1 MKCPRWAILLLTAVL
16 SWPAFGQDR
25 GGHEPLPA
33 GQKASLPQLR
43 YTIQVGA
50 FKNIDNAVHLTE
62 KLLAR
67 QIIAY
72 RFINA
77 SGLHTVCIGQFPSR
91 REAVERAAEL
101 KSAGIIQD
109 YAIIVVKEKPATRQ
123 EETVGTQ
130 PSEPKSEK
138 AADDFE
144 ELKGLT
150 LESIQKEGKAQEIA
164 PGTVRISPE
173 RQQLIG
179 VRFGTVEKRTLQKV
193 IRTVGRI
200 DYDEKRI
207 GIVSPKISGW
217 VEELYVDFTGRYV
230 RKGEPLLTI
239 YSPELVSTQEEYL
252 LALKAKQDW
261 SKSPF
266 AEVTEGGNLLAESAR
281 RRLKLWDISDA
292 QIQALEKNREPK
304 KTLTL
309 YSPFT
314 GYVLEKMVNKGRFV
328 DAGMA
333 IYKIVDLSVVW
344 LIADIYESELP
355 AIRAGQPAT
364 IEMSYYPG
372 ESFTGKAIYIYPYM
386 DAQTRTAKVRYEFAN
401 PHGKLKPEMFA
412 DVQIAVRLGEKL
424 AVPEGAVIDT
434 GVRKVVIVDRG
445 SGYFEPR
452 QVKLGFKAGE
462 VFEVLEG
469 LKAGERVVTSANFL
483 IDSESKLK
491 EAVGGMGHQH

>member
-1 MKCPRWAILLLTAVL
+1 MNRLMWAILLL
-16 SWPAFGQDR
+16 
-25 GGHEPLPA
+25 
-33 GQKASLPQLR
+33 
-43 YTIQVGA
+43 
-50 FKNIDNAVHLTE
+50 
-62 KLLAR
+62 
-67 QIIAY
+67 
-72 RFINA
+72 
-77 SGLHTVCIGQFPSR
+77 
-91 REAVERAAEL
+91 AAL
-101 KSAGIIQD
+101 SAGAASSQ
-109 YAIIVVKEKPATRQ
+109 AQHPPGHGASPPPAA
-123 EETVGTQ
+123 
-130 PSEPKSEK
+130 KK
-138 AADDFE
+138 ADDLD

-150 LESIQKEGKAQEIA
+150 MESIRKEGKVQEIA
-164 PGTVRISPE
+164 PGTVQISPE

-179 VRFGTVEKRTLQKV
+179 VRFGTVEKRPLQKV

-217 VEELYVDFTGRYV
+217 IEELYVDFTGRFV

-266 AEVTEGGNLLAESAR
+266 SEVAEGGNLLAESAR

-292 QIQALEKNREPK
+292 QIKALEESREPK

-314 GYVLEKMVNKGRFV
+314 GHVLEKMVNKGRFV

-333 IYKIVDLSVVW
+333 LFKIADLSVVW
-344 LIADIYESELP
+344 LIADIYESELS
-355 AIRAGQPAT
+355 AIRVGQQAA
-364 IEMSYYPG
+364 IQMSYYPG
-372 ESFTGKAIYIYPYM
+372 ETFTGKAIYIFPYM

-412 DVQIAVRLGEKL
+412 NVEITVRLGDKL
-424 AVPEGAVIDT
+424 AVPESAVIDT
-434 GVRKVVIVDRG
+434 GVRKVVVVDRG

-452 QVKLGFKAGE
+452 EVRLGARAGD
-462 VFEVLEG
+462 VFEVLDG

>member
-1 MKCPRWAILLLTAVL
+1 MNRLMWAILLL
-16 SWPAFGQDR
+16 
-25 GGHEPLPA
+25 
-33 GQKASLPQLR
+33 
-43 YTIQVGA
+43 
-50 FKNIDNAVHLTE
+50 
-62 KLLAR
+62 
-67 QIIAY
+67 
-72 RFINA
+72 
-77 SGLHTVCIGQFPSR
+77 
-91 REAVERAAEL
+91 AAL
-101 KSAGIIQD
+101 SAGAASSQ
-109 YAIIVVKEKPATRQ
+109 AQHPPGHGASPPPAA
-123 EETVGTQ
+123 
-130 PSEPKSEK
+130 KK
-138 AADDFE
+138 ADDLD

-150 LESIQKEGKAQEIA
+150 MESIRKEGKVQEIA
-164 PGTVRISPE
+164 PGTVQISPE

-179 VRFGTVEKRTLQKV
+179 VRFGTVEKRPLQKV

-217 VEELYVDFTGRYV
+217 IEELYVDFTGRFV

-266 AEVTEGGNLLAESAR
+266 SEVAEGGNLLAESAR

-292 QIQALEKNREPK
+292 QIKALEESREPK

-314 GYVLEKMVNKGRFV
+314 GYVIEKMVNKGRFV

-333 IYKIVDLSVVW
+333 LFKIADLSVVW
-344 LIADIYESELP
+344 LIADIYESELS
-355 AIRAGQPAT
+355 AIRLGQQAA
-364 IEMSYYPG
+364 IQMAYYPG
-372 ESFTGKAIYIYPYM
+372 ETFTGKAIYIFPYM

-412 DVQIAVRLGEKL
+412 NVEIAVRLGDKL
-424 AVPEGAVIDT
+424 AVPESAVIDT
-434 GVRKVVIVDRG
+434 GVRKVVVVDRG

-452 QVKLGFKAGE
+452 EVRLGARAGD
-462 VFEVLEG
+462 VFEVLDG

-491 EAVGGMGHQH
+491 EAIGGMGHQH

>member
-1 MKCPRWAILLLTAVL
+1 MKRLIWTVLLLAAV
-16 SWPAFGQDR
+16 
-25 GGHEPLPA
+25 
-33 GQKASLPQLR
+33 
-43 YTIQVGA
+43 
-50 FKNIDNAVHLTE
+50 
-62 KLLAR
+62 
-67 QIIAY
+67 
-72 RFINA
+72 
-77 SGLHTVCIGQFPSR
+77 
-91 REAVERAAEL
+91 
-101 KSAGIIQD
+101 SAGAMPGRAQHPPGHG
-109 YAIIVVKEKPATRQ
+109 A
-123 EETVGTQ
+123 GS
-130 PSEPKSEK
+130 PS
-138 AADDFE
+138 AAQKTDGFE

-150 LESIQKEGKAQEIA
+150 LESIQKEGKVQEIA
-164 PGTVRISPE
+164 PGTVQISPE

-179 VRFGTVEKRTLQKV
+179 VRFGTVEPRALQKV

-200 DYDEKRI
+200 DTDEKRI
-207 GIVSPKISGW
+207 GIVSPKLSGW
-217 VEELYVDFTGRYV
+217 IEDLYVDFTGQFV
-230 RKGEPLLTI
+230 RRGAPLLTI

-252 LALKAKQDW
+252 LALKARQDW

-266 AEVTEGGNLLAESAR
+266 SEVAGGGALLADSAR
-281 RRLKLWDISDA
+281 RRLRLWDISDA
-292 QIQALEKNREPK
+292 QIQALEDSREPK

-314 GYVLEKMVNKGRFV
+314 GHVLEKMVNKGQFV

-333 IYKIVDLSVVW
+333 LYKIADLSVVW

-355 AIRAGQPAT
+355 AIRVGQPAA
-364 IEMSYYPG
+364 IQMAYYPG
-372 ESFTGKAIYIYPYM
+372 EVFTGKAIYIYPTM

-412 DVQIAVRLGEKL
+412 NVEITVRFGDRL

-445 SGYFEPR
+445 AGYFEPR
-452 QVKLGFKAGE
+452 EVRLGVKAGD
-462 VFEVLEG
+462 VFEVLDG